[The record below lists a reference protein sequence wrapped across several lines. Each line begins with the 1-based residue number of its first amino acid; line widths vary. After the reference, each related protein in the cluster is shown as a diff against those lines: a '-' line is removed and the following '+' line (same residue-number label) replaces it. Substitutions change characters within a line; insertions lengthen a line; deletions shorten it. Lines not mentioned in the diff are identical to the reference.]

1 MPPGQLNDE
10 KGTSRSRGGET
21 CQPEERGRG
30 RSEERKKKKGGG
42 GWEDER
48 ERLLK
53 KGQAS
58 LFPPAWIVLH

>member
-30 RSEERKKKKGGG
+30 RSEERKKK
-42 GWEDER
+42 R
-48 ERLLK
+48 EEEVEKTR
-53 KGQAS
+53 GRD
-58 LFPPAWIVLH
+58 F